1 MPREDNTR
9 KGDLKDWREWMRME
23 RREREPWLKRT
34 SSRDLKRESQARQR
48 QGGSRV
54 EPPKVFSAR
63 QSTKAGSSSSRKRA
77 GAKEHKNEN
86 SEQLGKRKK
95 QRRSPTSGIEVS
107 PGKFQGRVDR
117 DRASSSQSADTVD
130 KHPRE
135 NKGVAAG
142 KLRSEE
148 QRSDKSVRGSGK
160 SNTVLV
166 NQDDPTKNEEQG
178 GPVEEED
185 DFEEMLKRNKEYFD
199 AATLPMEFEG
209 CFDQGSQ
216 EGKENLDESTL
227 ASKIVEHKQGE
238 GEGRSSSRVQEES
251 LESDMEHKGN
261 YDLNQT
267 ISVHS
272 SPEVEVMADVETTVD
287 EGEENDDMAKQHV
300 DNENVE
306 YVKQKLK
313 EVDAQR
319 AANSVKL
326 DSLRRDIKSLQVL

>member
-1 MPREDNTR
+1 
-9 KGDLKDWREWMRME
+9 
-23 RREREPWLKRT
+23 
-34 SSRDLKRESQARQR
+34 
-48 QGGSRV
+48 
-54 EPPKVFSAR
+54 
-63 QSTKAGSSSSRKRA
+63 
-77 GAKEHKNEN
+77 
-86 SEQLGKRKK
+86 
-95 QRRSPTSGIEVS
+95 
-107 PGKFQGRVDR
+107 
-117 DRASSSQSADTVD
+117 
-130 KHPRE
+130 
-135 NKGVAAG
+135 
-142 KLRSEE
+142 
-148 QRSDKSVRGSGK
+148 
-160 SNTVLV
+160 
-166 NQDDPTKNEEQG
+166 
-178 GPVEEED
+178 
-185 DFEEMLKRNKEYFD
+185 MLKRNKEYFD

-251 LESDMEHKGN
+251 LESDMEQKRNH
-261 YDLNQT
+261 DLNQT